1 MVTGGKYANDVYVFT
16 IMKQTR
22 YGTEY
27 IVQTY
32 LLREKKSSPEI
43 TDKQIYRQ
51 IHISGRNSQET
62 TRGGAGRS
70 GGLFFMITFHSMRK
84 KVY

>member
-22 YGTEY
+22 YGTEC

-43 TDKQIYRQ
+43 TNKYTDRYTFLEG
-51 IHISGRNSQET
+51 IHKKPLGEGLEGQEDYF
-62 TRGGAGRS
+62 S
-70 GGLFFMITFHSMRK
+70 
-84 KVY
+84 